1 MATIRKRNNKY
12 QVQVRVKGQFA
23 SDTFVN
29 LNHARSW
36 IRQKEIELEGR
47 VLGKRYKPKT
57 MLEILNEYKT
67 KITPLK
73 KSSQNEIIIINAL
86 IKHKWIHKP
95 LASLCSSDVAR
106 YRDVRLQTIKASSF
120 AREFC
125 ILKHALKVAEVEWNW
140 NTPNNL
146 LGNIKIPKVRSKAI
160 RRIDDIDLERLLK
173 AAAEHRNQYLKPIII
188 LALETAMR
196 RGEILS
202 LKWSDIDMHR
212 GLIIIDN
219 TKTGFPRSIQ
229 MNDKVRSV
237 LTSLN
242 ELGEQVF
249 PISVNSLRLCYQR
262 LCKKL
267 GIKVRFHDF
276 RHEAI
281 SRLFEQNLSI
291 PHIASISGHRTMSQL
306 FRYAHFKVSANAS

>member
-12 QVQVRVKGQFA
+12 QVQVRIKGQYA

-86 IKHKWIHKP
+86 VKHKWIQKP
-95 LASLCSSDVAR
+95 LSSLCPSDVAN
-106 YRDVRLQTIKASSF
+106 YRDMRLQTIKASSF

-125 ILKHALKVAEVEWNW
+125 ILKHALKIAEVEWNW
-140 NTPNNL
+140 NVPTNL
-146 LGNIKIPKVRSKAI
+146 LGNIKIPKVHAKAI
-160 RRIDDIDLERLLK
+160 RRIDDTDLERLLTASAK
-173 AAAEHRNQYLKPIII
+173 HTNKYLNPIIK

-229 MNDKVRSV
+229 MNDNVRSV

-242 ELGEQVF
+242 KQDERVF
-249 PISVNSLRLCYQR
+249 PITINSLRLCYQR

-281 SRLFEQNLSI
+281 SRLFEKNLSI

-306 FRYAHFKVSANAS
+306 FRYAHFKASVNAS

>member
-146 LGNIKIPKVRSKAI
+146 LGNIKIPKVHAKVI
-160 RRIDDIDLERLLK
+160 RRIDDTDLERLLTASAK
-173 AAAEHRNQYLKPIII
+173 HTNKYLKPIIT

-202 LKWSDIDMHR
+202 LKWSDIDLYR

-242 ELGEQVF
+242 KQDERVF
-249 PISVNSLRLCYQR
+249 PMTINSLRLCYQR
-262 LCKKL
+262 FCKKL
-267 GIKVRFHDF
+267 GVKVRFHDF

-306 FRYAHFKVSANAS
+306 FRYAHFKDSINAS

>member
-1 MATIRKRNNKY
+1 M
-12 QVQVRVKGQFA
+12 
-23 SDTFVN
+23 
-29 LNHARSW
+29 
-36 IRQKEIELEGR
+36 
-47 VLGKRYKPKT
+47 
-57 MLEILNEYKT
+57 
-67 KITPLK
+67 
-73 KSSQNEIIIINAL
+73 
-86 IKHKWIHKP
+86 IKHKWLHKP
-95 LASLCSSDVAR
+95 LSLLCPSDVAR
-106 YRDVRLQTIKASSF
+106 YRDIRLQTIKASSF

-140 NTPNNL
+140 NVPNNL
-146 LGNIKIPKVRSKAI
+146 LGNIKIPKVHSKAI
-160 RRIDDIDLERLLK
+160 RRIDDTDLERLLN
-173 AAAEHRNQYLKPIII
+173 ASAQHRNQYLKPIIT

-202 LKWSDIDMHR
+202 LKWSDIDVHR
-212 GLIIIDN
+212 GLIIIEN
-219 TKTGFPRSIQ
+219 TKTGFPRSIKI
-229 MNDKVRSV
+229 NDNVRSV
-237 LTSLN
+237 LSSLKKQD
-242 ELGEQVF
+242 ELVF

-306 FRYAHFKVSANAS
+306 FRYAHFKVSVNAS

>member
-12 QVQVRVKGQFA
+12 QVQVRIKGQYA

-57 MLEILNEYKT
+57 MLEILNQYKKKT
-67 KITPLK
+67 TPLK

-86 IKHKWIHKP
+86 VKHKWIQKP
-95 LASLCSSDVAR
+95 LSSLCPSDVAN
-106 YRDVRLQTIKASSF
+106 YRDMRLQTIKASSF

-140 NTPNNL
+140 NVPTNL
-146 LGNIKIPKVRSKAI
+146 LGNIKIPKVHAKAI
-160 RRIDDIDLERLLK
+160 RRIDDIDLERLLIASAK
-173 AAAEHRNQYLKPIII
+173 HTNKYLNPIIK

-219 TKTGFPRSIQ
+219 TKTGFSRSIQ
-229 MNDKVRSV
+229 MNDKVRFV
-237 LTSLN
+237 LSSLN
-242 ELGEQVF
+242 KEDERVF
-249 PISVNSLRLCYQR
+249 PITINSLRLCYQR

-267 GIKVRFHDF
+267 CVKVRFHDF

-281 SRLFEQNLSI
+281 SRLFEKNLSI

-306 FRYAHFKVSANAS
+306 FRYAHFKASVDAS

>member
-1 MATIRKRNNKY
+1 MATIRKRNDKY
-12 QVQVRVKGQFA
+12 QVQVRVKGQYA

-36 IRQKEIELEGR
+36 IRQKEIELEGM

-57 MLEILNEYKT
+57 MLEILNQYKT

-73 KSSQNEIIIINAL
+73 KSSKNELVFINAL
-86 IKHKWIHKP
+86 VKHKWIQKP
-95 LASLCSSDVAR
+95 LSSLCPSDVAG
-106 YRDVRLQTIKASSF
+106 YRDLRLQTIKASSF

-140 NTPNNL
+140 NVPTNL
-146 LGNIKIPKVRSKAI
+146 LGNIKIPKVHVKVI
-160 RRIDDIDLERLLK
+160 RRIDDIDLERLLIASAK
-173 AAAEHRNQYLKPIII
+173 HTNKYLNPIIT

-202 LKWSDIDMHR
+202 LKWSDIDLYR

-242 ELGEQVF
+242 KQDERVF
-249 PISVNSLRLCYQR
+249 PMTTNSLRLCYQR

-267 GIKVRFHDF
+267 GVKVRFHDV

-306 FRYAHFKVSANAS
+306 FRYAHFKASVNAY